1 MKLKILVTVVA
12 ILTFSFGN
20 AQNSFWTKMTKER
33 FNEVDKLER
42 VSNPSDYEIFHLNLE
57 GLKNQLKAAPT
68 RTFGGN
74 TPVSNVILEFPNAEG
89 NLEKFRIY
97 ESSVM
102 EAELAKN
109 HPEIQSY
116 VGQGIDNPT
125 ARIYLTTTLFGLHT
139 MTISEKG
146 ASYVDPYTKDLQNY
160 IVYNKSSLTTNRS
173 FECRTESNFE
183 NTTDSDEFEPV
194 TMANDGKFRTYRLAM
209 ACTIEYAAYH
219 VNAAVAAGSLPS
231 GATEAQK
238 KAAVLA
244 AMNVTVS
251 RMNSVYEIDMSLR
264 MVLVANNTNIIFIT
278 SDSFDNSDSSGQL
291 INQSHSVINS
301 TIGALNYDIGHTV
314 STGGGGLASK
324 GSVCVFA
331 NKGRGI
337 TGSNAPVG
345 DPYDIDYVAH
355 EVGHQF
361 GADHTFNGTGG
372 SCTGN
377 RVNGIAVEPGSGS
390 TIMAYAGICS
400 NNINVQQNSDA
411 YFNAI
416 SIAQMMEHITGD
428 GNCVAGVANGNTPPV
443 ITPLTNYTIPIGTA
457 FVLKGNGTDT
467 ETTLTYCWE
476 QKDGLGSASNTFPSA
491 TSTTANPNFRS
502 RMPSSSPNRYM
513 PALQHILTNTFV
525 SPITWEIIPNVARTM
540 GFTLTVR
547 DNQVVNGG
555 QTSKQDMTV
564 TFNAASGPFKV
575 TSQATAGITWTNT
588 PQVITWNVAN
598 TTAAPVSTAN
608 VNILLSTDGGLTYPI
623 TLAANTPNDG
633 LEVITV
639 PSVVSST
646 CRIMIEAVNNI
657 FIAVNSTQFAVDNN
671 LSTDNFGLKN
681 FKLYPNPNSGNFSIE
696 FNSETS
702 SDIKIAIYDIQG
714 RQILDKTYQN
724 TGMFS
729 QNVQLNSVQAGVY
742 LVNIND
748 GDKKETRKIV
758 IN

>member
-12 ILTFSFGN
+12 ILTFSLGN
-20 AQNSFWTKMTKER
+20 SQNSVWTKMSKER
-33 FNEVDKLER
+33 FKEADKLER
-42 VSNPSDYEIFHLNLE
+42 VSIPTDYEIFHLDLE
-57 GLKNQLKAAPT
+57 ALKNQLKVAPT
-68 RTFGGN
+68 RTFTGI
-74 TPVSNVILEFPNAEG
+74 TPVSNVILSFPNAEG

-102 EAELAKN
+102 EAELAEK

-139 MTISEKG
+139 MTISENG

-160 IVYNKSSLTTNRS
+160 IVYNKSNLTATRS
-173 FECRTESNFE
+173 FECHTESNFE
-183 NTTDSDEFEPV
+183 NTTQSDEFEPV
-194 TMANDGKFRTYRLAM
+194 TLANDGKFRTYRLAM
-209 ACTIEYAAYH
+209 ACTIEFAAYH
-219 VNAAVAAGSLPS
+219 VNQAGLNS
-231 GATEAQK
+231 ATEAQK

-244 AMNVTVS
+244 AMNVTVA
-251 RMNSVYEIDMSLR
+251 RVNSVYEIDMSLR

-278 SDSFDNSDSSGQL
+278 TDNFNNNDANTL
-291 INQSHSVINS
+291 INQSHNVINS

-314 STGGGGLASK
+314 STGGGGLASP
-324 GSVCVFA
+324 GSVCVFSQ
-331 NKGRGI
+331 KGRGI

-345 DPYDIDYVAH
+345 DPFDIDYVAH
-355 EVGHQF
+355 EIGHQF
-361 GADHTFNGTGG
+361 GAPHTFNGSGG

-377 RVNGIAVEPGSGS
+377 RSQGSAVEPGSGS
-390 TIMAYAGICS
+390 TIMAYAGICQGV
-400 NNINVQQNSDA
+400 NVQQNSDA
-411 YFNAI
+411 YFHAI
-416 SIAQMMEHITGD
+416 SIAEMMAHINGD
-428 GNCVAGVANGNTPPV
+428 GNCVAGVANGNSAPV
-443 ITPLTNYTIPIGTA
+443 ITPLTNYTIPVGTA
-457 FVLKGNGTDT
+457 FVLKGNATDS

-476 QKDGLGSASNTFPSA
+476 QTDTGQSVANPSASTT
-491 TSTTANPNFRS
+491 TSNPNFRS

-513 PALQHILTNTFV
+513 PAMQYILAGNITNSPV
-525 SPITWEIIPNVARTM
+525 SWEIVPNVARTM
-540 GFTLTVR
+540 GFALTVR
-547 DNQVVNGG
+547 DNQLVNGG
-555 QTSKQDMTV
+555 QTSRANMTV
-564 TFNAASGPFKV
+564 TFNATSGPFKV

-588 PQVITWNVAN
+588 PQVVTWNVAS

-657 FIAVNSTQFAVDNN
+657 FVAVNSTQFAVDND
-671 LSTDNFGLKN
+671 LSTETFGLKD
-681 FKLYPNPNSGNFSIE
+681 FKLYPNPNTGNFSIE

-702 SDIKIAIYDIQG
+702 NDIKISVYDIQG

-729 QNVQLNSVQAGVY
+729 QNVQLNTVQAGIY

-748 GDKKETRKIV
+748 GDRKETRKII